1 MYFLQ
6 NIINVN
12 QNKHSSECELCV
24 SPSQS
29 NGLLIWDSIVQ
40 FHFGNFQDYAK
51 LSVTAYPSLSKDH
64 HKLISQNMKWKCMLQ
79 SKHLKNPKSHSKS
92 GSQFDLLCIEITDLS
107 ENENVYQKIVSQ
119 SILRMLTFTY
129 EI

>member
-1 MYFLQ
+1 
-6 NIINVN
+6 
-12 QNKHSSECELCV
+12 
-24 SPSQS
+24 
-29 NGLLIWDSIVQ
+29 
-40 FHFGNFQDYAK
+40 
-51 LSVTAYPSLSKDH
+51 
-64 HKLISQNMKWKCMLQ
+64 MLQ
-79 SKHLKNPKSHSKS
+79 SKHLINPESQIKS